1 MVAKA
6 QTGWCADEE
15 LLADKDT
22 APAGEAARLSVRV
35 AALLGEFKPVGMA
48 LLVTVVSVVL
58 HIATGW
64 LMQSD
69 GRLQGLTWLNEA
81 SRVAEF
87 ITVPF
92 MGWSLALSMV
102 QRSRARE
109 VRRAHASCVRSA
121 LVAASRRTPERTDP
135 SAFPAPRLFN
145 MASYV
150 GRGVYALVGLVYV
163 LAFLAETAS
172 GSGTLAGA
180 VAAQVACD
188 VVATFPLFVVPIVAA
203 VLTVRGWARL
213 KASADRAAS
222 GTAELCRL
230 LRAGDI
236 EGALSGG
243 WADPEGDGD
252 VENVVNAAAP
262 RRRPSGVLTRLGSF
276 KALACALVAELVS
289 ALAYMEC
296 RIVAQQFAGQG
307 DLVFLAPLTTLF
319 AVLMVVF
326 QLAIA
331 VCLVCAIARAVRAL
345 GFGPLSGCH
354 LL

>member
-15 LLADKDT
+15 LLADKD
-22 APAGEAARLSVRV
+22 AEPAGEAARLSVRV
-35 AALLGEFKPVGMA
+35 AELLGEFKPVGMA

-109 VRRAHASCVRSA
+109 VRCAHTSCVRSA
-121 LVAASRRTPERTDP
+121 LVAASRRTPERADP

-222 GTAELCRL
+222 GTAALCRL
-230 LRAGDI
+230 LCAGDI
-236 EGALSGG
+236 AGALSGG
-243 WADPEGDGD
+243 WADVGG
-252 VENVVNAAAP
+252 VENGGNATAP
-262 RRRPSGVLTRLGSF
+262 RRRPSGVLARLGSF
-276 KALACALVAELVS
+276 KAFACALVAELVS

-331 VCLVCAIARAVRAL
+331 VCLVCAIVRAVRTL